1 MEAPVVLDGEALGVA
16 DVVAVARRGVP
27 VVLGPEAR
35 RRLEAARAVVEDVIA
50 RGEVVY
56 GVNTGF
62 GELSRVHISATDLAT
77 LQQNLLRS
85 HAAGVGEPLPDE
97 VVRGMLL
104 LLAASQARGHSG
116 VRPVVVERVVEL
128 LNRGVTPVVPARGSL
143 GASGDLAPLAHI
155 GLVLIGE
162 GEATLDGERLPG
174 GAALER
180 AGLSPITLAAKE
192 GLAIIN
198 GTHLMA
204 ASGALAIHDAHLLV
218 ESAEV
223 AAAMSLEA
231 LRGTDV
237 PFDAR
242 IQAVRRHAGQVET
255 AAHMRALLA
264 GSAII
269 PSHRTDDPRVQDPY
283 TLRCIPQVIG
293 AVRDT
298 VAHCTRIVEAEL
310 AAVTDNPL
318 CFPEE
323 DAVLSGGN
331 FHGQPIA
338 LALDILAIALAEL
351 AAFSERRTYLLL
363 DDREPRRD
371 RLPAFLAHEPGLN
384 SGYMLAQYTAAALVA
399 ENAVLATQAGLHS
412 VPTSAGMEDFV
423 SMGATAATK
432 LRTVLGN
439 AEHVVAIELLCAAEG
454 VEYRRPLRAGTG
466 VEEALRRV
474 RAIVPP
480 MERDRSLHPDI
491 AALAAALHDGQ
502 FAL

>member
-1 MEAPVVLDGEALGVA
+1 MVLDGEALEVA
-16 DVVAVARRGVP
+16 DVVEVARRSAP
-27 VVLGPEAR
+27 VALGPEAR

-62 GELSRVHISATDLAT
+62 GELSRVHISDADLAT

-116 VRPVVVERVVEL
+116 VRPVVAELVVEL
-128 LNRGVTPVVPARGSL
+128 LNRGVTPFVPARGSL

-162 GEATLDGERLPG
+162 GEATVDGERLPG
-174 GAALER
+174 RAALER

-192 GLAIIN
+192 GLAIVN

-204 ASGALAIHDAHLLV
+204 AVGALAIHDVHVLV

-242 IQAVRRHAGQVET
+242 IQAVRRQAGQIET

-264 GSAII
+264 GSTII
-269 PSHRTDDPRVQDPY
+269 PSHRTDDPRIQDPY

-323 DAVLSGGN
+323 D
-331 FHGQPIA
+331 
-338 LALDILAIALAEL
+338 
-351 AAFSERRTYLLL
+351 
-363 DDREPRRD
+363 
-371 RLPAFLAHEPGLN
+371 
-384 SGYMLAQYTAAALVA
+384 
-399 ENAVLATQAGLHS
+399 
-412 VPTSAGMEDFV
+412 
-423 SMGATAATK
+423 
-432 LRTVLGN
+432 
-439 AEHVVAIELLCAAEG
+439 
-454 VEYRRPLRAGTG
+454 
-466 VEEALRRV
+466 
-474 RAIVPP
+474 
-480 MERDRSLHPDI
+480 
-491 AALAAALHDGQ
+491 
-502 FAL
+502 

>member
-1 MEAPVVLDGEALGVA
+1 MEPRIVLNGEALRVS
-16 DVVAVARRGVP
+16 DVVAVARHDAP
-27 VVLGPEAR
+27 VTLGTEAYR
-35 RRLEAARAVVEDVIA
+35 RMEAARAVVEAVLA

-62 GELSRVHISATDLAT
+62 GELSRVRISEGDLAT
-77 LQQNLLRS
+77 LQRNLIVS
-85 HAAGVGEPLPDE
+85 HSAGVGAPLPRE

-104 LLAASQARGHSG
+104 LLAASLARGHSG
-116 VRPVVVERVVEL
+116 VRPLVAEGLVAL
-128 LNRGVTPVVPARGSL
+128 LNHDVTPVVPSRGSV

-155 GLVLIGE
+155 GLTLIGE
-162 GEATLDGERLPG
+162 GEAMVGGEQLPAR
-174 GAALER
+174 AALER
-180 AGLSPITLAAKE
+180 AGLAPITLAAKE

-204 ASGALAIHDAHLLV
+204 AVGALAVHDASVLL

-223 AAAMSLEA
+223 AAAMALEA

-242 IQAVRRHAGQVET
+242 IHEVRRQQGQAAA

-264 GSAII
+264 GSGII

-298 VAHCTRIVEAEL
+298 VAHCTRVIEAEL

-318 CFPEE
+318 CFPAEG
-323 DAVLSGGN
+323 ALLSGGN
-331 FHGQPIA
+331 FHGQPVA
-338 LALDILAIALAEL
+338 LALDILALALAEL

-363 DDREPRRD
+363 DDREPRSD
-371 RLPAFLAHEPGLN
+371 RLPAFLAQEPGLN
-384 SGYMLAQYTAAALVA
+384 SGYMIAQYAAASLVA
-399 ENAVLATQAGLHS
+399 ENAVLATPAGLHS

-423 SMGATAATK
+423 SMGATAAVK
-432 LRTVLGN
+432 LRAVLEN
-439 AEHVVAIELLCAAEG
+439 AAHVIAIELLCAAAG
-454 VEYRRPLRAGTG
+454 VEYRRPLRAGAG
-466 VEEALRRV
+466 VEEALARV
-474 RAIVPP
+474 RAVVPP
-480 MERDRSLHPDI
+480 LERDRPLHPDI
-491 AALAAALHDGQ
+491 AALAAAVHDGR